1 MSGNLLT
8 ITIPTYNRNDILKKN
23 LQILLPQTVN
33 VCNVILIDNSSDVLV
48 KDTLREELSIYPNLT
63 VVRNKAN
70 VGLSG
75 NLIKCF
81 EICNSEWVWLIGDDD
96 KTLPDAVNT
105 VYEYITKYPDAHYI
119 NFTSDLVNRN
129 PKLVRQADIEAVG
142 ADEFIEKID
151 DFSNVVF
158 LSVGI
163 YKTSQVRTFIR
174 FAYLFSYTLAPH
186 TALLLASLNEKSKI
200 IFSSKEI
207 ISRYIV
213 GSGDG
218 ENTWS
223 QLFIR
228 LSIPTLYEIPIK
240 LNQTNQNKF
249 NFLIKNGIGRPIRIL
264 SEIIMY
270 LNKKE
275 KHELFFLYNQICH
288 RMIPFGVS
296 VFWKVEFLLG
306 KIVLYL
312 PPLANIFARLNE
324 NIRKKKGKVI
334 TNTDMFNRI

>member
-1 MSGNLLT
+1 MSDNSLT
-8 ITIPTYNRNDILKKN
+8 ITIPTYNRNAILKAN
-23 LQILLPQTVN
+23 LQVLLPQTIN
-33 VCNVILIDNSSDVLV
+33 LCNIIVIDNHSDVSV
-48 KDTLREELSIYPNLT
+48 EETLREELNEYPNLK

-81 EICNSEWVWLIGDDD
+81 EICKTEWVWLIGDDD

-105 VYEYITKYPDAHYI
+105 VCEYTAKYPDAHYI

-129 PKLVRQADIEAVG
+129 PKLVRQTDTEAVG

-163 YKTSQVRTFIR
+163 YKTSQVRNYIR

-213 GSGDG
+213 GSDDG

-228 LSIPTLYEIPIK
+228 LSIPTLYEIPVK
-240 LNQTNQNKF
+240 LNKINQDKF
-249 NFLIKNGIGRPIRIL
+249 NFLIRNGIGRPIRIL

-275 KHELFFLYNQICH
+275 KQELFFLYNQICH

-296 VFWKVEFLLG
+296 AFWRVEFYLG
-306 KIVLYL
+306 KIILYI
-312 PPLANIFARLNE
+312 PPLANFFARLNE

-334 TNTDMFNRI
+334 TNADMFNRI